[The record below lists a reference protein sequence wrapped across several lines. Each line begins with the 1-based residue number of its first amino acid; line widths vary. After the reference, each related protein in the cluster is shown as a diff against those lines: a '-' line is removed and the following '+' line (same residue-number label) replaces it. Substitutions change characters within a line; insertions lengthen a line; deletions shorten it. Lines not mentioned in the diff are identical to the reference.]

1 MRIKNLLLFT
11 AAIALAVACK
21 KDGCTDQ
28 AASNYDD
35 NANNDD
41 GSCQYDGTGGG
52 GTGGGNSEDPDYNLA
67 GNTGSPIT
75 ITDVYENSSAVD
87 YYVDGTWNINAAVTI
102 EPGVR
107 ILMKAGARINVN
119 SNGSLDASGNSADKI
134 YFVGEQDVEGYWL
147 YIQFD
152 GSNNPNNKLN
162 HVVVK
167 NAGSSSTRPASVYV
181 RGNSRLQMQNTTVS
195 TSESNGLEVNSSDGK
210 LIDFENNYFTKNG
223 LNAIK
228 VNNLTQASDIDFNTD
243 FDTDNVYNRVYISGG
258 DVNQAST
265 LSKVQGPFYLAG
277 TTRIYADMQI
287 TEGTEIHMGPGAAV
301 NVYSAGSLNIT
312 GTPSERVTIKGGQ
325 EVEGFWSH
333 IQYDDSNNPNNVI
346 EYTDISHGGSSSTRP
361 ANLYL
366 RQSAQVTMSNS
377 SSNYSQSYGVN
388 GTASAT
394 FNDGGGNT
402 YEGNQ
407 QGDNTYN

>member
-1 MRIKNLLLFT
+1 MRIKNFLLLT
-11 AAIALAVACK
+11 AALALVVACK

-28 AASNYDD
+28 AATNYDED
-35 NANNDD
+35 ANNDD
-41 GSCQYDGTGGG
+41 ESCIYDGTDGGS
-52 GTGGGNSEDPDYNLA
+52 GGNTDDPDYNLA
-67 GNTGSPIT
+67 GNTDAPLT
-75 ITDVYENSSAVD
+75 ITDVFDDPSVVD
-87 YYVDGTWNINAAVTI
+87 YYIDGTWNINAGVTI

-107 ILMKAGARINVN
+107 ILMRAGARINVN
-119 SNGSLDASGNSADKI
+119 SNGSMNASGTSTDKI
-134 YFVGEQDVEGYWL
+134 YFVGEQDVEGYWV

-152 GSNNPNNKLN
+152 GSNNPNNILK
-162 HVVVK
+162 HVIVK
-167 NAGSSSTRPASVYV
+167 NAGSSTTRPASVYV
-181 RGNSRLQMQNTTVS
+181 RGNSRLTMQNSSITK
-195 TSESNGLEVNSSDGK
+195 SESNGLELNSSDGK
-210 LIDFENNYFTKNG
+210 LIDFENNYFSENG

-228 VNNLTQASDIDFNTD
+228 LNNLTQAAEIDFNTE
-243 FDTDNVYNRVYISGG
+243 FATDNVYNRIYINGG

-265 LSKVQGPFYLAG
+265 LSKVQGPFYLTG
-277 TTRIYADMQI
+277 TTRVYADMQI

-301 NVYSAGSLNIT
+301 NVYSAGSLNMS
-312 GTPSERVTIKGGQ
+312 GTPTERVTIKGGQ

-377 SSNYSQSYGVN
+377 SSNYSQAYGVD
-388 GTASAT
+388 GVASAT